1 MKATLDHVGIAVRGL
16 DEALAFYRD
25 ALGLEVGEV
34 EEVPSEQVRARFVPV
49 GEAALEL
56 LEATSEGSAIARS
69 IERRGPGI
77 HHVTLRV
84 DDLAAALAG
93 LRARGVRL
101 VDERP
106 RPGAGGSLV
115 AFIHPSAAQGVLIEL
130 KQPAVEPRAAPRPEG
145 AGDRRGAGGR
155 RTSGG
160 QRTSGGRKT
169 PA

>member
-1 MKATLDHVGIAVRGL
+1 MKATLDHIGIAVRDL

-25 ALGLEVGEV
+25 ALGLDVGEL
-34 EEVPSEQVRARFVPV
+34 EDVPSQHVRARFLPV

-56 LEATSEGSAIARS
+56 LQATSAESAVARS

-77 HHVTLRV
+77 HHITLRV

-93 LRARGVRL
+93 LRDRGVRL
-101 VDERP
+101 VDEQP

-130 KQPAVEPRAAPRPEG
+130 KQEPRG
-145 AGDRRGAGGR
+145 
-155 RTSGG
+155 
-160 QRTSGGRKT
+160 
-169 PA
+169 